1 MRAFIL
7 IFVFGLLVSPFQVN
21 AQEEDMD
28 ALSEQWEA
36 LFDEG
41 RYKEALSIFQKGRS
55 NMDRPKFDIARFLH
69 GTDTISISS

>member
-1 MRAFIL
+1 
-7 IFVFGLLVSPFQVN
+7 
-21 AQEEDMD
+21 MD